1 MTSVRQLAVVA
12 VLLLL
17 AVPQSAQMLSET
29 FEVHV
34 LEVEAVVLDRAG
46 KPVRGLTRNDF
57 DVKIDGRPAEI
68 SNFYAIDRGDIVD
81 DSPGASADSTHRMP
95 TRLVVVFDDLHLR
108 QAARKRA
115 LNSLRHY
122 VETSMDAKTTAM
134 IIRWNGSMRTR
145 VDSSGDPG
153 VILRAIGEME
163 RETSLLLHA
172 DSERRRVMR
181 QIDDVIL
188 LPVPGY
194 QDTQASI
201 ALRAAVRYV
210 EERTRDAQ
218 NTTKA
223 LASLITMLS
232 GLEGRKTLV
241 FVSEAMP
248 QQPGVEVLNYARQ
261 VFTRNPVLGFDLE
274 RESGGSVLNDFR
286 YDQAS
291 TYRDLVSLAQSAGV
305 VFSSLDPGGVR
316 GNEGTGA
323 EYTTGLGQLDSMFI
337 RGNDSSGAR
346 MIAAETGGRYVS
358 NVNDLDQAMAI
369 LTDDVTTYYSIGV
382 RPQNRRRVVD
392 VSVSVRG
399 RDDLRVLTPRRRDV
413 ATGQEAIAS
422 AIRARLYS
430 REEVNPLDARLSVG
444 TPWPRGNRC
453 VASIGVTV
461 PTAKL
466 TPLAGNEISI
476 HAMVVDDRGKESK
489 VRSSS
494 HAINTAGE
502 VTTIP
507 IEFGLNARRYVI
519 SFAIID
525 KASNET
531 SYMQGSIDATIC
543 GR

>member
-1 MTSVRQLAVVA
+1 MTSVKQLA

-17 AVPQSAQMLSET
+17 SIPLSAQTLSEAY
-29 FEVHV
+29 EVHV

-46 KPVRGLTRNDF
+46 KPVRGLTRDDF
-57 DVKIDGRPAEI
+57 EVRIDGEPAKI
-68 SNFYAIDRGDIVD
+68 TNFYAVDRGNIVD
-81 DSPGASADSTHRMP
+81 DRVDSSAADSETHRMP

-115 LNSLRHY
+115 LNSLKSY
-122 VETSMDAKTTAM
+122 VETSMDPKTTAM
-134 IIRWNGSMRTR
+134 ILRWNGTMRTR
-145 VDSSGDPG
+145 VESSGNPA
-153 VILRAIGEME
+153 VVMRAIGEME
-163 RETSLLLHA
+163 REASLLLHA
-172 DSERRRVMR
+172 DSERRRIMR

-188 LPVPGY
+188 HPVPGY
-194 QDTQASI
+194 QDTQATI

-223 LASLITMLS
+223 LASLITLLS
-232 GLEGRKTLV
+232 GLDGRKTLL

-274 RESGGSVLNDFR
+274 REAGGSALNDYR

-291 TYRDLVSLAQSAGV
+291 TYRDLVALAQSAGV
-305 VFSSLDPGGVR
+305 VFSALDPGGVR
-316 GNEGTGA
+316 ANEGTGS
-323 EYTTGLGQLDSMFI
+323 EYTTGLGQLDSSFI

-346 MIAAETGGRYVS
+346 MIANETGGRYVS
-358 NVNDLDQAMAI
+358 NLNDLDQAIAI

-382 RPQNRRRVVD
+382 KPENERRVVD
-392 VSVSVRG
+392 VSVRVRG

-413 ATGQEAIAS
+413 ATGREAIAS

-430 REEVNPLDARLSVG
+430 RETVNPLDVKLAMG

-453 VASIGVTV
+453 VGSVQLTV

-466 TPLAGNEISI
+466 TPMAGNEISV

-489 VRSSS
+489 VRSSE
-494 HAINTAGE
+494 HAISTDAD
-502 VTTIP
+502 TIIP
-507 IEFGLNARRYVI
+507 IEFGLGARRYVI
-519 SFAIID
+519 SFAVID
-525 KASNET
+525 KASGET
-531 SYMQGSIDATIC
+531 TYIQGSIDATIC